1 MNYFKLAGFLAFLM
15 IYSCNKTKS
24 FDASGNF
31 ESDEVIVSAQQN
43 GQLLSF
49 NLNEG
54 DTIPMGVMVGQ
65 IDTTILKLQMQQAVA
80 SIQSLKAKTSTVRET
95 NDLVEKQLAVQQ
107 VELDH
112 QLKERERTANLV
124 KADAATQKQLDD
136 IDALVL
142 QLQKQLNVTKQQ
154 LKVNTTNVNTANSSV
169 LSEKAPLEQTVAQW
183 QEQINKGQV
192 INPINGI
199 VLSKYAMAGE
209 MAMIGKPLYKI
220 SNTDTLTLKVYVT
233 GDQLPQIKIGQPVDI
248 RIDSATGGYKN
259 YTGFISMISS
269 KSEFTPKTIQ
279 TKDERAN
286 LVYAI
291 KIRVKNDGYLK
302 IGMYGEV
309 NFLTN
314 AK

>member
-1 MNYFKLAGFLAFLM
+1 MKYFTLSGFLMFFAV
-15 IYSCNKTKS
+15 SACNYTKP

-49 NLNEG
+49 NLDEG
-54 DTIPMGVMVGQ
+54 DTLAMGELVGQ
-65 IDTTILKLQMQQAVA
+65 IDTTIPKLQMQQVIAT
-80 SIQSLKAKTSTVRET
+80 IQSLKSKTSNVEET
-95 NDLVEKQLAVQQ
+95 NDLVEKQMAVLQ

-112 QLKERERTANLV
+112 QIHERDRTANLV

-136 IDALVL
+136 LAAQVT
-142 QLQKQLNVTKQQ
+142 QLEKQISVTRQQ
-154 LKVNTTNVNTANSSV
+154 LKVNSTNTNTINSGI
-169 LSEKAPLEQTVAQW
+169 LSEKAPLEKTVAQY

-192 INPINGI
+192 INPIPGV

-220 SNTDTLTLKVYVT
+220 SNMDTLTLKAYVT
-233 GDQLPQIKIGQPVDI
+233 GDQLPQIKTGQTVAV
-248 RIDSATGGYKN
+248 RIDSANGGYKN
-259 YTGFISMISS
+259 YTGIISMISP

-279 TKDERAN
+279 TKNERAN

-291 KIRVKNDGYLK
+291 KVRVKNDGYLK

-309 NFLTN
+309 NFVT
-314 AK
+314 AKK